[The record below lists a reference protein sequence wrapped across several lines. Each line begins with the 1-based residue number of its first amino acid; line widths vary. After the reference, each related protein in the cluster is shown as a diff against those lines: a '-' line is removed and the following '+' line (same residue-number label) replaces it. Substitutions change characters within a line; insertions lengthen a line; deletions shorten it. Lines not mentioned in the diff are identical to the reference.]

1 MHVTVLLLRRS
12 ILTEKIARRGQHIM
26 REYGID
32 LFELT
37 RAADIM
43 VHPVDTLPGTMTI
56 GAACDFFSTVG
67 KTHRLYPVVEDDGT
81 LVGVVSRADVLRWR
95 GDKELA
101 DQNLTDRVSDTSAPV
116 GHPDD
121 TVGFVADLMLAAETG
136 RVPIVDPASGKLVGL
151 IARKD
156 LLRLRSALQSSEQ
169 DRRPYLGAQSASET
183 TTE

>member
-1 MHVTVLLLRRS
+1 MS
-12 ILTEKIARRGQHIM
+12 
-26 REYGID
+26 
-32 LFELT
+32 
-37 RAADIM
+37 
-43 VHPVDTLPGTMTI
+43 I
-56 GAACDFFSTVG
+56 GAACDFFSSG
-67 KTHRLYPVVEDDGT
+67 AKTHRLYPVVEDDGT
-81 LVGVVSRADVLRWR
+81 LVGVVSRADVLRWQ

-136 RVPIVDPASGKLVGL
+136 RIPIVDPASGKLVGL

-156 LLRLRSALQSSEQ
+156 LLRLRSALQSSEHE
-169 DRRPYLGAQSASET
+169 RRPYLGAQSASET